1 MNEYNPSPD
10 FDFPTPP
17 TDPNSPERRRAARL
31 MAASKIFKILY
42 MAGAFGLLV
51 VSLLLEDT
59 LTHSVGLL
67 LGLTPFI
74 ICFILCG
81 VCKRQALKL
90 ICTKRT
96 TGTCLYTVHHR
107 SGKSSHR
114 HPVVEYEVEGVT
126 MTAEL
131 PVSCPKDAAGE
142 LYTIYYDPLDPATVR
157 TE

>member
-1 MNEYNPSPD
+1 MSEYDPSPD

-17 TDPNSPERRRAARL
+17 IDPNSPERQRAARL
-31 MAASKIFKILY
+31 MAASKVFKILY
-42 MAGAFGLLV
+42 MVGAFGLLV

-96 TGTCLYTVHHR
+96 TAHCLYTVSHR
-107 SGKSSHR
+107 SGKSYHR
-114 HPVVEYEVEGVT
+114 HPVVEFEVDGET
-126 MTAEL
+126 YTAEL
-131 PVSCPKDAAGE
+131 PVSCSRHSEGE
-142 LYTIYYDPLDPATVR
+142 LYTVYYDPLDPNTVR
-157 TE
+157 PE